1 LKIVDKAVLLWFE
14 IKKNRVSARKFNTNN
29 AMQVKPLDLVR
40 EIRSAGASPLI
51 LVGGTEG
58 FFLDE
63 IEQALLESVIREEE
77 KSFNLDILYG
87 SEANA
92 EQIISIAKSYPM
104 MAEKRLVLVRE
115 AQNLHAREWEKLS
128 PYLNAPSSST
138 VLAFL
143 HRNKDPDK
151 RRSAIKAFISSKSAR
166 FSEAKP
172 MSEEGLVD
180 FIVAKAA
187 QNQLKFDA
195 RAAFA
200 LKELLGSNLSRI
212 VSEIEK
218 IRLSVPA
225 GAEIKLEK
233 VIDQVGLSREF
244 NMFDIPAYL
253 AQKNEVRLMRTTMYM
268 ARNTNKYPL
277 PMLVGV
283 LYNFYSKLLAIQSIY
298 FENQRLQK
306 QGKPGRDPFR
316 VVRVFD
322 SANMQS
328 ALKSITM
335 EKTAKS
341 LEILREYDHKSKG
354 IHRSSAPED
363 ALMKEL
369 MLKLLYV

>member
-1 LKIVDKAVLLWFE
+1 
-14 IKKNRVSARKFNTNN
+14 
-29 AMQVKPLDLVR
+29 MQVKPMDLVR
-40 EIRSAGASPLI
+40 EIRSSGASPLI
-51 LVGGTEG
+51 LVGGAEG

-63 IEQALLESVIREEE
+63 VEQALLETVLSEEE
-77 KSFNLDILYG
+77 KSFNLDIIYG

-104 MAEKRLVLVRE
+104 MAERRLVLVRE
-115 AQNLHAREWEKLS
+115 AQNLHAREWEKLA

-151 RRSAIKAFISSKSAR
+151 RRSAIKSIISSKSAR

-180 FIVAKAA
+180 FIVAKAG

-244 NMFDIPAYL
+244 NMFDVPTYL
-253 AQKNEVRLMRTTMYM
+253 AQRNEVRLMRTTMYM

-316 VVRVFD
+316 VIRVFD
-322 SANMQS
+322 SANMHS
-328 ALKSITM
+328 ALKSLTM

>member
-1 LKIVDKAVLLWFE
+1 MQ
-14 IKKNRVSARKFNTNN
+14 IKP
-29 AMQVKPLDLVR
+29 MDLVK
-40 EIRSAGASPLI
+40 EIRTGTAAPLMLAGGA
-51 LVGGTEG
+51 EG

-63 IEQALLESVIREEE
+63 IENALLESVLSEEE
-77 KSFNLDILYG
+77 KAFNLDIVYG
-87 SEANA
+87 SEVNA
-92 EQIISIAKSYPM
+92 EQLISIAKSYPM
-104 MAEKRLVLVRE
+104 MAEKRLLLVRE
-115 AQNLHAREWEKLS
+115 AQSLHAREWEKLM
-128 PYLNAPSSST
+128 PYLKAPSSST
-138 VLAFL
+138 ILAFI

-151 RRSAIKAFISSKSAR
+151 RKTATKAFIESKQAR

-180 FIVAKAA
+180 FIVAKAG

-195 RAAFA
+195 KAAFA
-200 LKELLGSNLSRI
+200 LKELLGSNLARI

-244 NMFDIPAYL
+244 NMFDVPAYL
-253 AQKNEVRLMRTTMYM
+253 AQKNEVRLLRTTMYM

-277 PMLVGV
+277 PVLVGV

-306 QGKPGRDPFR
+306 QGKSGRDPFR
-316 VVRVFD
+316 VIRVYD
-322 SANMQS
+322 PGIYQA
-328 ALKSITM
+328 ALKTIPM
-335 EKTAKS
+335 DKTARS
-341 LEILREYDHKSKG
+341 LQILREYDRKSKG
-354 IHRSSAPED
+354 IDRSGASED

-369 MLKLLYV
+369 MLKLLHP

>member
-1 LKIVDKAVLLWFE
+1 MQ
-14 IKKNRVSARKFNTNN
+14 IKP
-29 AMQVKPLDLVR
+29 MDLVR
-40 EIRSAGASPLI
+40 EIKSGVLSPL
-51 LVGGTEG
+51 LLAGGAEG

-63 IEQALLESVIREEE
+63 IEKALLETVLTEEE
-77 KSFNLDILYG
+77 KAFNLDIVYG

-92 EQIISIAKSYPM
+92 EQLISIAKSYPM

-115 AQNLHAREWEKLS
+115 AQNLHAREWEKLLS
-128 PYLNAPSSST
+128 YLKAPSAST
-138 VLAFL
+138 VLAFI

-151 RRSAIKAFISSKSAR
+151 RKAATKVFLDSKQAR
-166 FSEAKP
+166 FAEAKP

-180 FIVAKAA
+180 FIVAKAG
-187 QNQLKFDA
+187 QYQLKFDA
-195 RAAFA
+195 KAAFA
-200 LKELLGSNLSRI
+200 LKELLGSNLARI

-225 GAEIKLEK
+225 GSEIKLEK

-244 NMFDIPAYL
+244 NMFDVPAFL
-253 AQKNEVRLMRTTMYM
+253 AHKNEVRLLRTTMYM

-277 PMLVGV
+277 PVLVGV

-316 VVRVFD
+316 VIRVFD
-322 SANMQS
+322 AANYQA
-328 ALKSITM
+328 ALRTIPM
-335 EKTAKS
+335 DKTARS
-341 LEILREYDHKSKG
+341 LQILREYDHKSKG
-354 IHRSSAPED
+354 IGRSAASED

-369 MLKLLYV
+369 MLKLLYP